1 MFVHRR
7 PLAHQMPAFPDP
19 VPRSVVLAGA
29 RKPCAEVIL
38 NARVARRFPKAQEP
52 ARPPRPA
59 GLRACLPFFSATS
72 RDPRP

>member
-38 NARVARRFPKAQEP
+38 NARVARRFPKARSQP
-52 ARPPRPA
+52 AASSSRASGLPPFLLSDIP
-59 GLRACLPFFSATS
+59 
-72 RDPRP
+72 